1 LSEWENNFK
10 LDCAVTGQG
19 RIFEIS
25 TVGPSCGGT
34 ISPSFFT
41 PTDTPLEWGSF
52 GLSSNHH
59 HPRKS
64 ACNNR
69 SRAQA
74 PPGSTQAAVLKK
86 EHSRNQPF
94 IQRDEDASTRTNK
107 HKNVGFQRQHVF
119 LISPNAA
126 LSESTGRKENR
137 RKAQRLLPISTSTP
151 PLDPQTR
158 SHKQRVQSIQSQKWA
173 GEPKQESEG
182 RGE

>member
-1 LSEWENNFK
+1 MRRDHLS
-10 LDCAVTGQG
+10 L
-19 RIFEIS
+19 IFH
-25 TVGPSCGGT
+25 THRHTTRVG
-34 ISPSFFT
+34 FFRAIQQPP
-41 PTDTPLEWGSF
+41 PTSQK
-52 GLSSNHH
+52 N
-59 HPRKS
+59 

-119 LISPNAA
+119 LDSPNAA